1 MRPSA
6 TVFTLALGSALL
18 AGPTQAASDFSW
30 RGRVAPG
37 RTVEIKGVNGNV
49 EATAATGADVE
60 VTAIKKG
67 RKSDPE
73 SVEIKVIEHAEGV
86 TVCAV
91 YPSSSSARPNE
102 CAPGDRGHMNT
113 RNNDVSVHFTV
124 RVPHGVRFAGR
135 TVNGGVDVSGVD
147 ADVVAS
153 TVNGGIRA
161 GSGGHVAAETVNGSI
176 TATMGKADWSG
187 PLELRTVNGGITLD
201 LPSDLSVEV
210 KAETVNG
217 SIETDFPLTVQG
229 RVSRRRL
236 SGTIGGGGRDLRLAT
251 VNGSIRLRKGGA

>member
-1 MRPSA
+1 MRRA
-6 TVFTLALGSALL
+6 AILTLALGSALL
-18 AGPTQAASDFSW
+18 AGPIQAASDFSW
-30 RGRVAPG
+30 RGRIVPG
-37 RTVEIKGVNGNV
+37 QTVEIKGVNGDV
-49 EATAATGADVE
+49 EATAGTGAEVE
-60 VTAIKKG
+60 VTAVKKG
-67 RKSDPE
+67 HKSDPA

-91 YPSSSSARPNE
+91 YPSVSSTRPNE
-102 CAPGDRGHMNT
+102 CAPGEGGRMNT
-113 RNNDVSVHFTV
+113 RDNDVSVHFTV
-124 RVPHGVRFAGR
+124 RVPRGVRFSGR
-135 TVNGGVDVSGVD
+135 TVNGSVDVSGVD
-147 ADVVAS
+147 GDVAAS

-161 GSGGHVAAETVNGSI
+161 ASGGHVTAETVNGSI
-176 TATMGKADWSG
+176 TATMGKADWTG

-201 LPSDLSVEV
+201 LPSDLSTEV